1 MLTHPTLDRLRA
13 LRLDGMA
20 QAFVELEAQERD
32 RFQVL
37 LSAFRGLHNNDR
49 RYIAT
54 ADGRALLFF
63 RNSRFP
69 SNETW

>member
-1 MLTHPTLDRLRA
+1 MLTHPTLDQLRA

-37 LSAFRGLHNNDR
+37 LSAFRGLHITID
-49 RYIAT
+49 AT
-54 ADGRALLFF
+54 
-63 RNSRFP
+63 
-69 SNETW
+69 